1 MELNP
6 RHSSEDSRFWGF
18 VPENHILGKPV
29 LIWFSVDDFNKGI
42 LNWKIR
48 WDRIMTTVKGKGK
61 PVSFFLP
68 FLITIFIWQFLGYM
82 FKRRK
87 KINN

>member
-1 MELNP
+1 MMGDN

-29 LIWFSVDDFNKGI
+29 FIWFSVDNFNKGV
-42 LNWKIR
+42 LKWKIR
-48 WDRIMTTVKGKGK
+48 WDRVMTTVKGEGK

-68 FLITIFIWQFLGYM
+68 FLITILIWQTLIYV
-82 FKRRK
+82 FKKRK
-87 KINN
+87 KIKN